1 MMSASRFLHSYS
13 DNDIILLNDNQT
25 FSKKDIL
32 SYSDKILKNVIY
44 KDIVLICCSNNIESY
59 ILYICLIYKGAIPI
73 LLEEKSEISW
83 LNSVIDKFK
92 PSFIISD
99 SDSLLALNI
108 NYDYNFNGRIISKRI
123 HNSLG
128 NKEIHSLLTT
138 SGSTGKP
145 KFAVISEKNINF
157 VVSAICKYLNLDKK
171 DRAITTLPLNYSYG
185 LSVLLSHINVGGSIF
200 VTEKGLFDKHFWN
213 QIKDNNIT
221 SFNGVPF
228 HFQQIIKLKIDLSR
242 FSLRYITQAGGK
254 LETEK
259 ILELLNLSSKKLQ
272 LFIMYGQTECSPR
285 ISYLPPEK
293 IETKL
298 GSVGVPIA
306 GGKIFIFDPDKNGM
320 GEIVYKGDNIF
331 MGYADSIDFLNNPNY
346 KKIQEWHTGD
356 LGYIDTDGY
365 LFITGRKKRFI
376 KLFGKRINLDLL
388 KSKFA
393 GKVSVEFELIEIDD
407 DLVIV
412 FNNEDI
418 SKSEDHNLLIK
429 LISRHLNVPKKI
441 IQVKFV
447 NQFPYNSN
455 NKINYNELRDKIF

>member
-1 MMSASRFLHSYS
+1 MMSASSFLQLYS
-13 DNDIILLNDNQT
+13 DDDIILLDDNQT
-25 FSKKDIL
+25 FSKKEIL

-44 KDIVLICCSNNIESY
+44 KDIVLICFSNNIESY
-59 ILYICLIYKGAIPI
+59 VLYICLIYKGAIPI

-99 SDSLLALNI
+99 SGSLSALNL
-108 NYDYNFNGRIISKRI
+108 NEDYNFNGRVISKRI
-123 HNSLG
+123 HNSSG

-138 SGSTGKP
+138 SGSTGEP

-157 VVSAICKYLNLDKK
+157 VVSGICKYLKLDKK

-185 LSVLLSHINVGGSIF
+185 LSILLSHLNVGGSIF
-200 VTEKGLFDKHFWN
+200 VTDKGLFDKHFWN

-228 HFQQIIKLKIDLSR
+228 HFQQIIKLKIDLSQ

-254 LETEK
+254 LESEK
-259 ILELLNLSSKKLQ
+259 ILEFLNLSIKKVP
-272 LFIMYGQTECSPR
+272 FFVMYGQTECSPR
-285 ISYLPPEK
+285 ISYLPPEQ
-293 IETKL
+293 IEKKL
-298 GSVGVPIA
+298 GSVGVPIP
-306 GGKIFIFDPDKNGM
+306 GGEIFIFDSDKNGI

-346 KKIQEWHTGD
+346 EKIQQWHTGD
-356 LGYIDTDGY
+356 LGYIDPDGY

-376 KLFGKRINLDLL
+376 KLFGKRYNLDSL
-388 KSKFA
+388 KSQFI
-393 GKVSVEFELIEIDD
+393 GKVSIEFELIEIDD

-412 FNNEDI
+412 FSAEDI
-418 SKSEDHNLLIK
+418 SKSEDHNLLTK
-429 LISRHLNVPKKI
+429 LISRHLNVPKKT

-447 NQFPYNSN
+447 NHFTYNSN
-455 NKINYNELRDKIF
+455 NKINYNELKNSTF